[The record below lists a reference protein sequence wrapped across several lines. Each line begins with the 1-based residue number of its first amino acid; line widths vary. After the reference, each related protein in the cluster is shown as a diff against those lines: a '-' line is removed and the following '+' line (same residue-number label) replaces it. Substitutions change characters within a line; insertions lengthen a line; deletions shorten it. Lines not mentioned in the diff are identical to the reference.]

1 MCFVSILGFHL
12 EILPL
17 QCVTPHLYI
26 SASVVWWPHPG
37 GSFMSSSSLAY
48 NAVFVPFLA
57 LRILAK
63 HILMIPQIISI
74 KGVVNAPS
82 GTLEED
88 ALCLFPPLQD
98 VQKLLSCQVRINMG
112 VHNPRSNVATTY
124 TVNLYNSQWRFRNNL
139 YPTPISSTQ
148 QVPSSQQTAL
158 EKTPFQ

>member
-1 MCFVSILGFHL
+1 
-12 EILPL
+12 
-17 QCVTPHLYI
+17 
-26 SASVVWWPHPG
+26 
-37 GSFMSSSSLAY
+37 MSSSSLAY

-74 KGVVNAPS
+74 KSVVNAPS

-98 VQKLLSCQVRINMG
+98 VQKLLSCLVRINIG

-139 YPTPISSTQ
+139 YPTPISTTQ